1 MEQNDLIAIKRKMVE
16 MLSISTMEGF
26 SLIKLNEILYLEA
39 DGNYTVM
46 HLTSNKKVVSTK
58 NLGYFEKILT
68 HEPFL
73 RIHNSKIVNLTKVV
87 RYLRAENGYVI
98 LETGKPL
105 SVSRSKR
112 DELLAFFSKPL
123 FKKSV

>member
-1 MEQNDLIAIKRKMVE
+1 MEQDELIAIKRKLVE
-16 MLSISTMEGF
+16 KLSISTMEGF
-26 SLIKLNEILYLEA
+26 SLIRLNEILYLEA

-46 HLTSNKKVVSTK
+46 HLTNGKKVVSTK
-58 NLGYFEKILT
+58 NLGYFEKILM

-73 RIHNSKIVNLTKVV
+73 RIHNSRIVNLTKVV

-98 LETGKPL
+98 LETGQPL

-123 FKKSV
+123 EKQSL